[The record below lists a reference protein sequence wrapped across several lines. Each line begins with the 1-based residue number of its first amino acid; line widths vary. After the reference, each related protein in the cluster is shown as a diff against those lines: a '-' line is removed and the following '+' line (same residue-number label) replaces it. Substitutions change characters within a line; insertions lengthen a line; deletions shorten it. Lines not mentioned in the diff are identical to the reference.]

1 MDKFLPMRVGDEI
14 VSPGEISG
22 YMVIY
27 SSVILFFFYSGIQID
42 NSMYILT

>member
-1 MDKFLPMRVGDEI
+1 MDKILPMRVDGEI

-22 YMVIY
+22 YMVIH
-27 SSVILFFFYSGIQID
+27 SSVIIFFFYSGMQID